1 MNVGLKGW
9 DECRFGRIGCMQV
22 WKDWMDV
29 GLKGWDGLRQTETIN
44 KTKCPQLKELKTK
57 KTDE

>member
-1 MNVGLKGW
+1 
-9 DECRFGRIGCMQV
+9 
-22 WKDWMDV
+22 MDV

>member
-1 MNVGLKGW
+1 
-9 DECRFGRIGCMQV
+9 
-22 WKDWMDV
+22 MDV

-57 KTDE
+57 KQMNEVDASSP